1 MLMIRHQ
8 ASPLARE
15 KINPNCR
22 RKLVTLV
29 VEQVRY
35 DFEDHPRY
43 ADDFVRDLV
52 KLMIIA
58 KLNAAAKNPTS
69 KAYFQRI
76 VSQIEG
82 CEAYVVK
89 YGQPLLYARYRE
101 MEFTDQKVTSQ
112 FVREKDHVIDVTM
125 ESVFGEFVKRFDT
138 LASRSESKVRWAI
151 AAKDDK
157 PDPMFELLDSFV
169 ESVSKLS
176 LLDSSRAY
184 SINGKRFAVR
194 NASLN
199 RKSLQLEFL
208 IEGQLSILE
217 LNPAKKRK
225 DEKIVVMF
233 AKSEIADSIAA
244 IMKQS

>member
-1 MLMIRHQ
+1 
-8 ASPLARE
+8 
-15 KINPNCR
+15 
-22 RKLVTLV
+22 

-43 ADDFVRDLV
+43 ADDFVRDLT

-58 KLNAAAKNPTS
+58 KLNAAVRNATS
-69 KAYFQRI
+69 KTYFLRL

-89 YGQPLLYARYRE
+89 YGQPLLYAKYRD

-138 LASRSESKVRWAI
+138 LASMSESKVRWAI

-157 PDPMFELLDSFV
+157 PDPLFGLLDLFV
-169 ESVSKLS
+169 DAVSKLAS
-176 LLDSSRAY
+176 LDSSRED
-184 SINGKRFAVR
+184 SIAGKRFAVR
-194 NASLN
+194 NASIN

-208 IEGQLSILE
+208 VNGQLNILE
-217 LNPAKKRK
+217 INPAKKRRDDK
-225 DEKIVVMF
+225 VKVLF
-233 AKSEIADSIAA
+233 AKSEIAQSIASL
-244 IMKQS
+244 MQGSF